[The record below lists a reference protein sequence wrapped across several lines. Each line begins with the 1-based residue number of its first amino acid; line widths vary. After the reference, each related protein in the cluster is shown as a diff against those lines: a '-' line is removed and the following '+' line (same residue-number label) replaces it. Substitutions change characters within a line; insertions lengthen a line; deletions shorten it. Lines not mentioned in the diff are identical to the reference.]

1 MTNGAVTVFVAI
13 KPLAATKS
21 RFVGV
26 EDAQRRALV
35 LAMFEDVLA
44 SIRGAHEGIL
54 TVISEDDSYDEI
66 VERHRARRVPDAA
79 PGYRAAVQAELIG
92 AASAGTNAALI
103 VPADVPGLTARDVET
118 LLGALDDAEVVLV
131 PGVDGGTSALGLRPP
146 TAIPVAFGPQSGWL
160 HRRLAEVSGRRLR
173 ELALSSLAVDVD
185 TLEDL
190 EAAARV
196 AGPATARVIESI
208 RAGGA
213 AR

>member
-1 MTNGAVTVFVAI
+1 VTSEAVTVLVAI
-13 KPLAATKS
+13 KPLAAAKS

-26 EDAQRRALV
+26 EDGQRQALV

-44 SIRGAHEGIL
+44 AIRGAHDGIV
-54 TVISEDDSYDEI
+54 TVISEDPAYDEL
-66 VERHRARRVPDAA
+66 VARFRARRVPDAA
-79 PGYRAAVQAELIG
+79 PGYRAAVQSELIG
-92 AASAGTNAALI
+92 AASIGTDAVLI

-118 LLGALDDAEVVLV
+118 LLAVLANAEVVLV

-146 TAIPVAFGPQSGWL
+146 TAIPVAFGPNSGWL

-190 EAAARV
+190 DAAARV

-208 RAGGA
+208 RAGSE
-213 AR
+213 R